1 MKEYHCLGMDI
12 TYRFESSDEIYTV
25 RHFSVEYQMNKFIDS
40 VLKNIFGD
48 EAPCCYLEA
57 TNTKDDVITPRTTF
71 PIIFRRTY
79 KKLFNV
85 EEKES
90 VKKAGLIERV
100 PPPPPYPPPP
110 LRRKKRW
117 RSRSPINRRQRNLH
131 QRNLRQRNPWYYSRR
146 NW

>member
-1 MKEYHCLGMDI
+1 MKEYHCSGMEI

-25 RHFSVEYQMNKFIDS
+25 QHVGVECAMSTFVDT

-48 EAPCCYLEA
+48 DAPSCYLEA
-57 TNTKDDVITPRTTF
+57 TNTEDKVITRRTTF

-79 KKLFNV
+79 KKLFTV
-85 EEKES
+85 EEKKIPS
-90 VKKAGLIERV
+90 KSLPSKRI

-117 RSRSPINRRQRNLH
+117 RSRSPVHRRP
-131 QRNLRQRNPWYYSRR
+131 RNPRHHLRR
-146 NW
+146 FWERW